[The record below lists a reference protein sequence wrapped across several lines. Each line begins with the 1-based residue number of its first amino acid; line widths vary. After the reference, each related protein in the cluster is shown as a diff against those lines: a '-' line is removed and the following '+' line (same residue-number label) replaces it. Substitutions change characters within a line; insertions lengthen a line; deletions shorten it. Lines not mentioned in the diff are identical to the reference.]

1 MYGIILSN
9 ICCSFV
15 CVSIEQLGV
24 TIDVG
29 RHCTGGRCGKDATL
43 VQSKDDKVI
52 LRTCNI
58 Q

>member
-1 MYGIILSN
+1 M
-9 ICCSFV
+9 
-15 CVSIEQLGV
+15 CVSIEQLPV

-29 RHCTGGRCGKDATL
+29 EHCTGGHCDTL
-43 VQSKDDKVI
+43 VKPIVKDEEVI

>member
-1 MYGIILSN
+1 M
-9 ICCSFV
+9 
-15 CVSIEQLGV
+15 CVSIEQLPV

-29 RHCTGGRCGKDATL
+29 GHCTGGHCGEVDTL
-43 VQSKDDKVI
+43 VKSFVKHEEVI